1 MTDTK
6 DTKDN
11 KKDAWGQLLSQ
22 KPTLN
27 EIKKHFKGKGGGPEG
42 ESHIIDANADKKE
55 GFVWVYSNKSDA
67 SKIIDRCGD
76 AILDY
81 SFLDKNGVQLK
92 IDRKAFRGIQC
103 AFRNV
108 K

>member
-1 MTDTK
+1 MSDTK
-6 DTKDN
+6 Q
-11 KKDAWGQLLSQ
+11 DAWGQLLAS

-27 EIKKHFKGKGGGPEG
+27 EVKAYFKGKGGGPEG

-55 GFVWVYSNKSDA
+55 GFVWVYSTKSA
-67 SKIIDRCGD
+67 ATKIIDRCGD

-81 SFLDKNGVQLK
+81 SFLDGQGVQLK
-92 IDRKAFRGIQC
+92 IARKAFRGIHC

>member
-1 MTDTK
+1 MS
-6 DTKDN
+6 N
-11 KKDAWGQLLSQ
+11 NEKDAWGQLLAS
-22 KPTLN
+22 KPTL
-27 EIKKHFKGKGGGPEG
+27 EEVKAYFKGKGGGPEG

-55 GFVWVYSNKSDA
+55 GFVWVYSTKSDA
-67 SKIIDRCGD
+67 TKIIERCGD

-81 SFLDKNGVQLK
+81 GFLDGQGLQLK
-92 IDRKAFRGIQC
+92 IDRKAFRGIHC

>member
-1 MTDTK
+1 MSK
-6 DTKDN
+6 E
-11 KKDAWGQLLSQ
+11 KKEAWGNLISE
-22 KPTLN
+22 KPTLK
-27 EIKKHFKGKGGGPEG
+27 ETATYYKGKGGGPEG

-55 GFVWVYSNKSDA
+55 GFVWVYSTKADA
-67 SKIIDRCGD
+67 AKIIDRCGD

-81 SFLDKNGVQLK
+81 SFLDAQGVQLK
-92 IDRKAFRGIQC
+92 IDRKAFRGIHC

>member
-1 MTDTK
+1 MSDTK
-6 DTKDN
+6 Q
-11 KKDAWGQLLSQ
+11 DAWGQLLAS
-22 KPTLN
+22 KPSLD
-27 EIKKHFKGKGGGPEG
+27 EVKAYFKGKGGGPEG

-55 GFVWVYSNKSDA
+55 GFVWVYSTKSDA
-67 SKIIDRCGD
+67 TKIIDRCGT

-81 SFLDKNGVQLK
+81 SFLDGQGVQLK
-92 IDRKAFRGIQC
+92 IARKAFRGIHC

>member
-1 MTDTK
+1 MT

-11 KKDAWGQLLSQ
+11 KKDAWGTLISK

-42 ESHIIDANADKKE
+42 ESHVIDANADKKE
-55 GFVWVYSNKSDA
+55 GFVWVYSTKADA
-67 SKIIDRCGD
+67 AKIIDRCEK
-76 AILDY
+76 AIIDY
-81 SFLDKNGVQLK
+81 NFLDAHGVQFK
-92 IDRKAFRGIQC
+92 IDRKAFRGIHC

>member
-1 MTDTK
+1 MSK
-6 DTKDN
+6 E
-11 KKDAWGQLLSQ
+11 KKEAWGSLVSQ
-22 KPTLN
+22 KPTLK
-27 EIKKHFKGKGGGPEG
+27 EIASYYKGKGGGPEG

-55 GFVWVYSNKSDA
+55 GFVWVYSTKADA
-67 SKIIDRCGD
+67 AKIIERCGD

-81 SFLDKNGVQLK
+81 SFLDAQGVQLK
-92 IDRKAFRGIQC
+92 IDRKAFRGIHC

>member
-1 MTDTK
+1 MT

-11 KKDAWGQLLSQ
+11 KKDAWGQLLTE
-22 KPTLN
+22 KPSLN
-27 EIKKHFKGKGGGPEG
+27 EVRNYFKGKGGGPEG

-55 GFVWVYSNKSDA
+55 GFVYVYSTKTDA
-67 SKIIDRCGD
+67 AKIIDRCG
-76 AILDY
+76 AAVVDY
-81 SFLDKNGVQLK
+81 SFLDKRGVQLK
-92 IDRKAFRGIQC
+92 IDRKAFRGIHC

>member
-6 DTKDN
+6 DTK
-11 KKDAWGQLLSQ
+11 KDAWGTLINK

-55 GFVWVYSNKSDA
+55 GFVYVY
-67 SKIIDRCGD
+67 
-76 AILDY
+76 
-81 SFLDKNGVQLK
+81 
-92 IDRKAFRGIQC
+92 
-103 AFRNV
+103 
-108 K
+108 

>member
-1 MTDTK
+1 MS
-6 DTKDN
+6 N
-11 KKDAWGQLLSQ
+11 NEKDAWGQLLAS
-22 KPTLN
+22 KPTL
-27 EIKKHFKGKGGGPEG
+27 EEVKAYFKGKGGGPEG

-55 GFVWVYSNKSDA
+55 GFVWVYSTKSDA
-67 SKIIDRCGD
+67 TKIIERCGD

-81 SFLDKNGVQLK
+81 GFLDGQGVQLK
-92 IDRKAFRGIQC
+92 IDRKAFRGIHC

>member
-1 MTDTK
+1 MSK
-6 DTKDN
+6 E
-11 KKDAWGQLLSQ
+11 KKEAWGTLVSER
-22 KPTLN
+22 PTLK
-27 EIKKHFKGKGGGPEG
+27 EIAKHFKGKGGGPEG

-55 GFVWVYSNKSDA
+55 GFVFVYSTKADA
-67 SKIIDRCGD
+67 AKIIDRCGD

-81 SFLDKNGVQLK
+81 SFLDSRGVQLK

-103 AFRNV
+103 AFRKV

>member
-1 MTDTK
+1 MTNTK
-6 DTKDN
+6 N
-11 KKDAWGQLLSQ
+11 KKTWGTLLEE
-22 KPTLN
+22 KPSLT

-55 GFVWVYSNKSDA
+55 GFVWVYSTKADA
-67 SKIIDRCGD
+67 AKIIERCEG

-81 SFLDKNGVQLK
+81 TFLDTRGVQLK
-92 IDRKAFRGIQC
+92 IDRKAFRGIHC

>member
-1 MTDTK
+1 MSNTK
-6 DTKDN
+6 QN
-11 KKDAWGQLLSQ
+11 AYGQLLAS
-22 KPTLN
+22 KPTLD
-27 EIKKHFKGKGGGPEG
+27 EVKAYFKGKGGGPEG

-55 GFVWVYSNKSDA
+55 GFVWVYSTKSDA
-67 SKIIDRCGD
+67 TKIIDRCGD

-81 SFLDKNGVQLK
+81 SFLDGQGVQLK
-92 IDRKAFRGIQC
+92 IARKAFRGIHC